1 MSDLSARLAGYARLA
16 SYLSSLAQFRVTA
29 DRTLSNIYEL
39 TVTVTGNGVGSVRR
53 DPDRINFMYKK
64 DELVSVTAIAQD
76 GSKFVRWTGDLSG
89 THFDYNIKMDGPKS
103 ITAEFEKIALGT
115 KSQLLS
121 NCVNEPAKKS
131 FTLNVTITGSGS
143 GTISRTPHSEGYEK
157 GQVVLLVANA
167 DPGSKFV
174 GWKGDLQSGHRACN
188 LRMNSD
194 TSVSAEFAR
203 VMDGPT
209 LHRAELVESEARTSR
224 LTVASQDASG
234 KPIGHS
240 LHFMDHGDGTVTDTR
255 SGLMWMRPAFGQRW
269 ENGTCSGVAEAL
281 RLIEVKATP
290 CDFAGYLD
298 WRLPTIDELKGL
310 IYPGKNPALDEQAF
324 PAQSG
329 RYFWTSS
336 CQDDGSTASSGHPII
351 FALRAGVLGYC
362 VSNSSR
368 EHVRFVR
375 KDSSSDTLKIGI
387 TQGES
392 EPVIQSPNR
401 LTVFP
406 ASSGEPALKP
416 ACNPVQRIGHSLH
429 FMDHGDGTVTD
440 TRSGLMWMRPAFG
453 QRWENNSSTGD
464 AKTMS
469 LVEAKTLRCD
479 FAGHKDWRLPT
490 IAELKGL
497 IYPGINPALDDQAFP
512 MQSGRYFWT
521 TSCKDDTSKISSGH
535 PIIFALRTGSLGYSV
550 LEHSHENVRLV
561 RKDSSPDTLT
571 IGIPQGESEPI
582 MQSPNRFTSLPAL
595 SGEPVLQPVSNQV
608 KHIGFEGRFID
619 HCDGTVTDTRSG
631 LMWRRCARGQTWHGS
646 TCSGSAPYLNLVD
659 GAKLNP
665 SFAGYD
671 DWRLPELTEL
681 KTLISQTGLTID
693 DAEVFPNMRPGNYWT
708 SSPNK
713 AGQAWQ
719 VDFATGKAYASP
731 LTSLAYV
738 RLVRISHN
746 VTMSG
751 TGNGFVTRTADFSS
765 PTSVTLTAQAA
776 VGSKFKEWH
785 GDANGTNPVC
795 VLTSDSVKSVD
806 AEFVPAESF
815 SLSATTIGTGAG
827 RVTWFPEIEKYV
839 EGSEVSLTAEASEGS
854 KFTGWQ
860 GDASGQNAIY
870 SLTMDSAKSVSA
882 EFTELE
888 FFRLE
893 VTTIGTGSGLI
904 TQSLLAEKYIVGTTV
919 TLAAHV
925 YEGSKFK
932 CWHGD
937 ATGHSATCTVTM
949 DAAKTVSA
957 EFVEIEAFVLKVMS
971 TGTGSGTITRSLDA
985 EKYIGGT
992 PVTLTACAG
1001 VGSKFNGWDGD
1012 ATGDSVTCKVTMDS
1026 VKEISA
1032 EFTKLKFFRLGV
1044 FTTGSG
1050 KGVIYLQDP
1059 DAEKYIEGSVVTLTA
1074 EAANGSEFKRWS
1086 GSASG
1091 SDSTC
1096 TVTMD
1101 AAKTVTAEFVQLESF
1116 ALDVSAT
1123 GTGSGRVTRSVDRRR
1138 YFLGSTVTLTAQA
1151 DEGSIFTGWH
1161 GDAGGLDDA
1170 CTVTINSKTSVTA
1183 EFEKV
1188 VVADFGVSVEFES
1201 AQDATMKDGSTA
1213 TIFYLL
1219 IRNKGG
1225 KQIRITLPM
1234 ATYQNRLGEEIEQS
1248 FWLTG
1253 LVIGGN
1259 GSTIRAGAFRKTG
1272 LGFHKSQLESM
1283 SKGDRLHVSVD
1294 QSKSSSTLCFTF
1306 KCIDADKPFVLVNA
1320 SSEGKDEPADGV
1332 ETLPAMTELLV
1343 RIESLEESLAD
1354 VLRRFDEL
1362 QSSRPPAV
1370 HNPTSQPAAPAPTF
1384 ADVLAW
1390 LATQDRMTVAQLRVR
1405 LLPLDLLPGAVINE
1419 INERALDLM
1428 GELALEEAED
1438 EIVVAK
1444 EILDEVLANWAH
1456 D

>member
-1 MSDLSARLAGYARLA
+1 MSDLSARLA

-121 NCVNEPAKKS
+121 NYVNEPAKKS

-194 TSVSAEFAR
+194 ASVSAEFAR

-209 LHRAELVESEARTSR
+209 LHRAESVESEARTSR

-440 TRSGLMWMRPAFG
+440 TRSGLMWIRPAFG

-479 FAGHKDWRLPT
+479 FAGHKNWRLPT

-746 VTMSG
+746 VTTSG

-839 EGSEVSLTAEASEGS
+839 EGSEVSLTAEASAGS

-888 FFRLE
+888 FF
-893 VTTIGTGSGLI
+893 
-904 TQSLLAEKYIVGTTV
+904 
-919 TLAAHV
+919 
-925 YEGSKFK
+925 
-932 CWHGD
+932 D
-937 ATGHSATCTVTM
+937 
-949 DAAKTVSA
+949 
-957 EFVEIEAFVLKVMS
+957 
-971 TGTGSGTITRSLDA
+971 
-985 EKYIGGT
+985 
-992 PVTLTACAG
+992 
-1001 VGSKFNGWDGD
+1001 
-1012 ATGDSVTCKVTMDS
+1012 
-1026 VKEISA
+1026 
-1032 EFTKLKFFRLGV
+1032 LGV

-1059 DAEKYIEGSVVTLTA
+1059 DAEKYMEGSVVTLTA

-1151 DEGSIFTGWH
+1151 DEGSIFTGWY

-1370 HNPTSQPAAPAPTF
+1370 HNSTSQPAAPAPTF

>member
-1 MSDLSARLAGYARLA
+1 MSDLSARLA

-143 GTISRTPHSEGYEK
+143 GTISRTPHSEDYEK
-157 GQVVLLVANA
+157 GQVVSLVANA

-209 LHRAELVESEARTSR
+209 LHRAESVESEARTSR

-255 SGLMWMRPAFGQRW
+255 SGLMWMRPAFGQ
-269 ENGTCSGVAEAL
+269 N
-281 RLIEVKATP
+281 
-290 CDFAGYLD
+290 
-298 WRLPTIDELKGL
+298 
-310 IYPGKNPALDEQAF
+310 
-324 PAQSG
+324 
-329 RYFWTSS
+329 
-336 CQDDGSTASSGHPII
+336 
-351 FALRAGVLGYC
+351 
-362 VSNSSR
+362 
-368 EHVRFVR
+368 
-375 KDSSSDTLKIGI
+375 
-387 TQGES
+387 
-392 EPVIQSPNR
+392 
-401 LTVFP
+401 
-406 ASSGEPALKP
+406 
-416 ACNPVQRIGHSLH
+416 
-429 FMDHGDGTVTD
+429 
-440 TRSGLMWMRPAFG
+440 
-453 QRWENNSSTGD
+453 WENNSSTGD

-479 FAGHKDWRLPT
+479 FAGHKNWRLPT

-582 MQSPNRFTSLPAL
+582 MQSPNRFTSLPPAL
-595 SGEPVLQPVSNQV
+595 KPACNQF
-608 KHIGFEGRFID
+608 KRIGHSDHFID
-619 HCDGTVTDTRSG
+619 HGDGTATDTRTG
-631 LMWRRCARGQTWHGS
+631 LMWMRCALGQTWNGS
-646 TCSGSAPYLNLVD
+646 TCVGSAQHFSAE
-659 GAKLNP
+659 GWTTFRP
-665 SFAGYD
+665 SFAGYK
-671 DWRLPELTEL
+671 DWRLPGLDE
-681 KTLISQTGLTID
+681 LISLTQRTRKIF
-693 DAEVFPNMRPGNYWT
+693 DAEVFPDMPKGIFWT
-708 SSPNK
+708 SSPN
-713 AGQAWQ
+713 AVNNREAWQ
-719 VDFATGKAYASP
+719 VDFFDGEVRTKQSTAMAYI
-731 LTSLAYV
+731 
-738 RLVRISHN
+738 RLVRNCHK
-746 VTMSG
+746 VTTSG
-751 TGNGFVTRTADFSS
+751 TGSGNVAMFAASS

-839 EGSEVSLTAEASEGS
+839 EGSEVSLTAEASAGS
-854 KFTGWQ
+854 KFTRWQ

-937 ATGHSATCTVTM
+937 ATGDSATCTVTM

-957 EFVEIEAFVLKVMS
+957 EFVEIEAFVLNVMS

-1012 ATGDSVTCKVTMDS
+1012 ATGDSVTCKVTM
-1026 VKEISA
+1026 
-1032 EFTKLKFFRLGV
+1032 
-1044 FTTGSG
+1044 
-1050 KGVIYLQDP
+1050 
-1059 DAEKYIEGSVVTLTA
+1059 
-1074 EAANGSEFKRWS
+1074 N
-1086 GSASG
+1086 
-1091 SDSTC
+1091 
-1096 TVTMD
+1096 
-1101 AAKTVTAEFVQLESF
+1101 AAKTVTAEFVEIESF

-1123 GTGSGRVTRSVDRRR
+1123 GTGSGCITRSVDAPT
-1138 YFLGSTVTLTAQA
+1138 YFSGSTVTLTAQA

-1294 QSKSSSTLCFTF
+1294 QSKPSPTLCFTF